1 MKQKLIKSKKRVR
14 EFAEVFTPDFIVK
27 DMCNLIPAEMW
38 ENIETTFLE
47 PSCGTGNFLVE
58 ILDRK
63 YNFCQNEKDGLKAL
77 ASVVGVDI
85 QADNCH
91 ECRTRLLKQF
101 ITQFPQASE
110 LSILLA
116 SGILANNI
124 ICGDFLD
131 PNEKLKSL
139 GAVPDENYIKA
150 KNRLKEKQK
159 NAAIN
164 VKTVDNGK

>member
-1 MKQKLIKSKKRVR
+1 MKQNLIKSKKRVR

-27 DMCNLIPAEMW
+27 DMCDLIPAEMW

-58 ILDRK
+58 ILARK

-139 GAVPDENYIKA
+139 GAMPDENYIKA

-159 NAAIN
+159 RLTTGRI
-164 VKTVDNGK
+164 